1 MIPIGCTRD
10 SDGDSAWAGSWVSW
24 YYLSVYVWYRLLEVV
39 LLLLADLGRIR
50 RGSWLHLEVSLT
62 YWQEDL
68 LARTCHIYIY
78 VSCMHGSLLEAIFVF
93 PTLPSVASRGV
104 ALADSEVVRLGQ
116 ESRSAQPSLC
126 WYRVTCTQ
134 FRNAFLSC

>member
-104 ALADSEVVRLGQ
+104 ALAWNEGG
-116 ESRSAQPSLC
+116 EAPSD
-126 WYRVTCTQ
+126 
-134 FRNAFLSC
+134 